1 VDAPEP
7 ARPTPVK
14 PSRRRIHVQAFFSS
28 GALAALAALAAA
40 AWGTRQG
47 LPIDDQVWLGTG
59 AAVLMAVIYSIALSV
74 SGNNFT
80 PAGGTR

>member
-1 VDAPEP
+1 MPGKA
-7 ARPTPVK
+7 
-14 PSRRRIHVQAFFSS
+14 SRWRIRVQAFFSS
-28 GALAALAALAAA
+28 GSLAALAALAAA

-47 LPIDDQVWLGTG
+47 LPIDDQVWLGSG